1 MITEQTEYTL
11 PSNPKDREKIKRN
24 VEDIVN
30 QMHQKAAIDSTIKEK
45 EAAMKEELG
54 VPTKITKRLA
64 KVLYK
69 EQVDGNEFDK
79 QVAEHETFSDTFEIL
94 WRGAPAPGDKVVEDL
109 EPDSDDEDQGD
120 DAPF

>member
-30 QMHQKAAIDSTIKEK
+30 LMHQKAALDSTIKEK

-94 WRGAPAPGDKVVEDL
+94 WRGAPAPGSNAVDE
-109 EPDSDDEDQGD
+109 SDDEDTDGENL
-120 DAPF
+120 PF

>member
-1 MITEQTEYTL
+1 MSIDQITEYTL

-30 QMHQKAAIDSTIKEK
+30 LMHQKAALDSTIKEK
-45 EAAMKEELG
+45 EAAMKEEQG

-64 KVLYK
+64 KTLYK

-79 QVAEHETFSDTFEIL
+79 QVADHEVFSDTFEIL
-94 WRGAPAPGDKVVEDL
+94 WRGAPAPTGAALDDDSEKEED
-109 EPDSDDEDQGD
+109 ESD